1 MGSDTELL
9 DLLNFLKHCSLSPD
23 DVRSSIARFG
33 GGEDGGVGRRFDAAK
48 KAQESKANQRRSI
61 GKLFGM
67 SPAPGVSSL
76 MAPQQAT
83 QQPGTAF
90 GSRQGSFAGA
100 GAQNQ

>member
-9 DLLNFLKHCSLSPD
+9 DLINFLKHCSLSPE
-23 DVRSSIARFG
+23 DVRNSIARFG

-67 SPAPGVSSL
+67 SPAQGGSNLV
-76 MAPQQAT
+76 PQQPAA
-83 QQPGTAF
+83 QHGASFGGRPGF
-90 GSRQGSFAGA
+90 
-100 GAQNQ
+100 